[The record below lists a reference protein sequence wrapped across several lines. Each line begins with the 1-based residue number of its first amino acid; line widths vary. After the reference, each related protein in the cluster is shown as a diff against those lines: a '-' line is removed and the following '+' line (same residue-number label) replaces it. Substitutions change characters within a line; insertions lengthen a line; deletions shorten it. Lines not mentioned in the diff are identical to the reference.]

1 MHYVRTE
8 AVEFQQPER
17 PGTARRPPGPRSLT
31 ETLHATL
38 RLNRGFLRFLCDL
51 EAEYSGAEM
60 APVGFEIMGQKMY
73 LVVHPTHIK
82 RLLLD
87 AACFTRTTKYMNAF
101 KAVLGYN
108 IISADTDEWRPL
120 RKRTARFFGKAQ
132 LDFYGRVIVA
142 ALREHSVPVFAE
154 RARRGETVDVFEE
167 MVDVASIAVF
177 KSFLGPEIGEV
188 PRPVYR
194 ALNEVFSYIRRNM
207 FSMVQVPL
215 WVPTADNRQLR
226 AHLASVHEYLRPRLL
241 EQRHR
246 ETVMGEVVRNHI
258 DPRGRPDVRKIIE
271 EMTSLLIG
279 GSETTIV
286 LMAWTLYY
294 VLQHPEVAE
303 RLYRE
308 IDRVVGGAEATIEH
322 LKKMPY
328 LENVVSEVLRLRSPA
343 YVISR
348 MSLKDTT
355 LGDYAIAGGAML
367 FASQYVTHRH
377 PRVWRD
383 PERFDPDRFAAT
395 SPEAPGNRRE
405 ETPFFPFGGGA
416 FYCVGMNFAVY
427 EAELMLIVLLQ
438 RFRFA
443 MAEPG
448 DLAAVGLDAR
458 LTLRPD
464 RPIRLRVQPRHDLPA
479 RQAGPERGAHEAS
492 AGGTAGLG

>member
-17 PGTARRPPGPRSLT
+17 PGSARLPPGPRTLV

-51 EAEYSGAEM
+51 EVEYSGAEM

-73 LVVHPTHIK
+73 LVVHPGHIK

-101 KAVLGYN
+101 KAVLGHN
-108 IISADTDEWRPL
+108 IITADMDEWRPL
-120 RKRTARFFGKAQ
+120 RKRTARYFGKAQ
-132 LDFYGRVIVA
+132 LDYYGRVIVA
-142 ALREHSVPVFAE
+142 ALREHSVPAFADY
-154 RARRGETVDVFEE
+154 ARRGETVDVFEE
-167 MVDVASIAVF
+167 MLDVASIAVF

-194 ALNEVFSYIRRNM
+194 SLNEIFSYIRRYM

-215 WVPTADNRQLR
+215 WVPTADNRRLR
-226 AHLASVHEYLRPRLL
+226 EDLACVHEYLRPRLL
-241 EQRHR
+241 EQRGR
-246 ETVMGEVVRNHI
+246 ETVMGDVVRTHI
-258 DPRGRPDVRKIIE
+258 DERGRPDVRKIIE
-271 EMTSLLIG
+271 EMTSLLVG

-294 VLQHPEVAE
+294 VLQHPEVAA
-303 RLYRE
+303 RLYQE
-308 IDRVVGGAEATIEH
+308 LDRVVGGAEATVEH

-355 LGDYAIAGGAML
+355 LGGYAIAGGAML
-367 FASQYVTHRH
+367 FASQYITHRH
-377 PRVWRD
+377 PRVWRN
-383 PERFDPDRFAAT
+383 PEAFDPDRFAAT

-443 MAEPG
+443 VAEPENF
-448 DLAAVGLDAR
+448 AAVGHDAR

-464 RPIRLRVQPRHDLPA
+464 RPIRLKVEPRSELAVCRPEPHRVA
-479 RQAGPERGAHEAS
+479 AE
-492 AGGTAGLG
+492 GGH

>member
-17 PGTARRPPGPRSLT
+17 SGTARLPPGPRSLT
-31 ETLHATL
+31 ETLSATL
-38 RLNRGFLRFLCDL
+38 RLNRGFLRFLCEL

-73 LVVHPTHIK
+73 LVVHPAHIK

-87 AACFTRTTKYMNAF
+87 AANFTRTTKYMNAF

-108 IISADTDEWRPL
+108 IITADMDEWRPL

-132 LDFYGRVIVA
+132 LDHYGRVIVA
-142 ALREHSVPVFAE
+142 ALREHSVPVFAA

-167 MVDVASIAVF
+167 MLDVASIAVF

-194 ALNEVFSYIRRNM
+194 SLNEIFSYIRRNM
-207 FSMVQVPL
+207 FSMVKLPL

-226 AHLASVHEYLRPRLL
+226 EHLACVHEYLRPRLL
-241 EQRHR
+241 EQRSR
-246 ETVMGEVVRNHI
+246 ETVMGDVVRTHI
-258 DPRGRPDVRKIIE
+258 GARGRPDVRKIIE
-271 EMTSLLIG
+271 EMTSILVG
-279 GSETTIV
+279 GSETTII

-294 VLQHPEVAE
+294 VLRHPEVAE
-303 RLYRE
+303 RLHQE
-308 IDRVVGGAEATIEH
+308 IDRVVGGAEVTIEH

-355 LGDYAIAGGAML
+355 LGGYAVAGGAML
-367 FASQYVTHRH
+367 FASQYITHRH
-377 PRVWRD
+377 PRVWQN
-383 PERFDPDRFAAT
+383 PESFDPDRFAAA

-438 RFRFA
+438 SFRFA
-443 MAEPG
+443 VAEPENF
-448 DLAAVGLDAR
+448 AAVGFDAR

-464 RPIRLRVQPRHDLPA
+464 RPIRLKVEPRPDLPVRRAEPQRVATGGGA
-479 RQAGPERGAHEAS
+479 R
-492 AGGTAGLG
+492 